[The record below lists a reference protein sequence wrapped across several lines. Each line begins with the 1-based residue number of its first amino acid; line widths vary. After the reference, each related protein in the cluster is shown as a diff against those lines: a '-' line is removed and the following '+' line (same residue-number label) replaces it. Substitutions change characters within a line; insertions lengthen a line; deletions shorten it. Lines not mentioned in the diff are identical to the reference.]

1 MAGQICAG
9 IKKSAKEKEQD
20 VEEAKEHVP
29 TDVAY
34 LKDTQGIPDFWQK
47 AILNNQMMLQYI
59 REKDR
64 DTLNY
69 ITNVTTVETL
79 EPPTITV
86 NLTFKENEYFT
97 NQVLS
102 LKARFRD
109 DDKQEVVETEGTVID
124 WKDGKDLTK
133 KKIKKKQK
141 NKKTGETRQIVKT
154 VDAQSFF
161 RCFESRK
168 APEKDS
174 DSDEEDEET
183 NKLLD
188 DLDEAMQVA
197 LDFDDL
203 YQFEALEY
211 YLNFG
216 PNPGE
221 DFMGLGGDDEDDDE
235 DQADEKPKKKPGKKD
250 ESGAGGEEGKQ
261 ECKQQ

>member
-1 MAGQICAG
+1 
-9 IKKSAKEKEQD
+9 
-20 VEEAKEHVP
+20 VP

-154 VDAQSFF
+154 VDA
-161 RCFESRK
+161 
-168 APEKDS
+168 
-174 DSDEEDEET
+174 
-183 NKLLD
+183 
-188 DLDEAMQVA
+188 
-197 LDFDDL
+197 
-203 YQFEALEY
+203 
-211 YLNFG
+211 
-216 PNPGE
+216 
-221 DFMGLGGDDEDDDE
+221 
-235 DQADEKPKKKPGKKD
+235 
-250 ESGAGGEEGKQ
+250 
-261 ECKQQ
+261 